1 MRTKSKPT
9 AKKPAPLWLHPKVR
23 RLAVE
28 PQGPFLLMPRG
39 ELLTFNNREVMA
51 SRDDGRTWKT
61 RPAWNYGPYDKEY
74 KLSNE
79 RSLIRTKRGTLI
91 FTFVNVNEKVW
102 RWRDELKDILPGNRV
117 PNYVTR
123 STDGGKTWE
132 PPTLLHEDWTGELR
146 NAIQTRS
153 GRVLLSSMKMLSNPG
168 RHAVLTYGSD
178 DEGKTW
184 TPSNTIDL
192 GGCGHHGGVT
202 EATIEELSP
211 RNGDGRI
218 LMLMRTNWGRFWR
231 AISTDEGR
239 SWRDMRASD
248 IDASSAPGLL
258 KRLASGRLI
267 LAWNRQFPEGKTSFP
282 LTGGD
287 GLWSEVPVSNHRE
300 ELSIAFSEDEAESWS
315 EPVVITR
322 QRGAWLSYPRLLERR
337 PGELWLTTM
346 QGGLRVKF
354 EERDFV

>member
-1 MRTKSKPT
+1 MPKTR
-9 AKKPAPLWLHPKVR
+9 KPAPLWLHPKVR
-23 RLAVE
+23 KLNVA
-28 PQGPFLLMPRG
+28 PQGPFVMLPRG
-39 ELLTFNNREVMA
+39 ELLTFDNHGVIT
-51 SRDDGRTWKT
+51 SRDNGRTWKS
-61 RPAWNYGPYDKEY
+61 RPVWEYGPYDKEY
-74 KLSNE
+74 KFSNE
-79 RSLIRTKRGTLI
+79 RVVLRTKRGTLI
-91 FTFVNVNEKVW
+91 FAFCNVNEKHW
-102 RWRDELKDILPGNRV
+102 TWRDDLKDILPGARV

-123 STDGGKTWE
+123 STDNGKTWE
-132 PPTLLHEDWTGELR
+132 KPTLLHQDWTGELR
-146 NAIQTRS
+146 NGIQTRS
-153 GRVLLSSMKMLSNPG
+153 GRIVFSSMKMLSNPG

-178 DEGKTW
+178 DEGQTW
-184 TPSNTIDL
+184 TASNIIDL
-192 GGCGHHGGVT
+192 GGRGHHGGVT
-202 EATIEELSP
+202 EATIEELNP

-231 AISTDEGR
+231 VISEDEGR

-267 LAWNRQFPEGKTSFP
+267 LVWNRLYPEGKTSFP

-315 EPVVITR
+315 EPVVIAR

-346 QGGLRVKF
+346 QGGLRLAF
-354 EERDFV
+354 REEEFV